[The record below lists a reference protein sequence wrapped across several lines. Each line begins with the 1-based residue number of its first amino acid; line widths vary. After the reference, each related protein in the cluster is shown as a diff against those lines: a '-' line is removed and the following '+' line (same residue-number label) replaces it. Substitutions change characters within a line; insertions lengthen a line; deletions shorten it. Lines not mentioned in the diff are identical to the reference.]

1 MATSI
6 IRTNGMIPD
15 YTNATTPTFPFTAPS
30 NGYLVLTV
38 GNSTSFGTRELLIDG
53 VSVGRVSGGEY
64 MVGSL
69 TAIIG
74 KGQVATV
81 PSGVWGTATFIPF
94 K

>member
-1 MATSI
+1 MATSN

-15 YTNATTPTFPFTAPS
+15 YANATTPTFPFTAPS

-38 GNSTSFGTRELLIDG
+38 GDTANLGTRELLIDG
-53 VSVGRVSGGEY
+53 VSVGSASGGTQ

-74 KGQVATV
+74 KGQVATI
-81 PSGVWGTATFIPF
+81 PNGAWGSATFIPF